1 MPAKKATSK
10 KRAVKKRSSKKRAV
24 KKSSSPNLVAKKP
37 PSPKLVLM
45 PDVKV
50 GSPFLRIGGPAE
62 SFPLLRAE
70 TLRLSG
76 HDYLAVLAD
85 MWRPR
90 GLKTNKVGTAFFS
103 RHKCGDAFD
112 CRQDVPYFVVQSEPS
127 GGHQYFRIFLKTV
140 AQAPVLSSPLVVNK
154 TVKDYRGMTF
164 KGWVLDFTALA
175 GQYNWQRIPAHKGW
189 STKGPNYNKMEW
201 WHYQQTQGLSFEQVM
216 KILYG

>member
-1 MPAKKATSK
+1 MPPK
-10 KRAVKKRSSKKRAV
+10 
-24 KKSSSPNLVAKKP
+24 L
-37 PSPKLVLM
+37 PSPKLALIPNV
-45 PDVKV
+45 VV
-50 GSPFLRIGGPAE
+50 GGPFLRVGGPAE

-76 HDYLAVLAD
+76 RDYLATLAD

-90 GLKTNKVGTAFFS
+90 GFKTSKTGTAFFS

-112 CRQDVPYFVVQSEPS
+112 CRQDVNYFVVQSEPM
-127 GGHQYFRIFLKTV
+127 GGHQFFRIFLKTV
-140 AQAPVLSSPLVVNK
+140 AQTPVLTSPTLVLNT

-175 GQYNWQRIPAHKGW
+175 GQYNWQRIPAHTGW
-189 STKGPNYNKMEW
+189 TTTGKNYNKMEW

-216 KILYG
+216 KLLYG